1 MNRIAFKKG
10 EIMAIKPNGISCN
23 IKEQIIEDLAS
34 GLTLQIEAMGDGKT
48 KLKIFGDI
56 PFGNREIIFD
66 QNGKEAATGT
76 AVTAPCRA
84 SWLTEVRA

>member
-1 MNRIAFKKG
+1 
-10 EIMAIKPNGISCN
+10 MAIKPNGISCN
-23 IKEQIIEDLAS
+23 IREQIIEDLIS

-66 QNGKEAATGT
+66 QIGREAATGT

-84 SWLTEVRA
+84 SWLTEVTA

>member
-1 MNRIAFKKG
+1 
-10 EIMAIKPNGISCN
+10 MAIKPKGISCI
-23 IKEQIIEDLAS
+23 IKEQIVEDLVS

-76 AVTAPCRA
+76 AVAAPCRA